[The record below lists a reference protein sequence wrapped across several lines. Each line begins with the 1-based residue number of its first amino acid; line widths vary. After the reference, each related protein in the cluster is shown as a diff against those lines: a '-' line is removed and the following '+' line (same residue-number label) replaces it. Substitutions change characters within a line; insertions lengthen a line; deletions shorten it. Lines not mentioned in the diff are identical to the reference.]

1 MRGET
6 ISSQEYGCLMPDQSR
21 RIITIGAKTIRTDPL
36 KQYPNHSK
44 EDILGGL
51 IYVHDV
57 TDEINRRREAERER
71 ERLRQEAIASD
82 DANQSKSTFLSNM
95 SHEIRTPIASV
106 LGIIELLLG
115 TELDSLQRD
124 YAETIK
130 FSADG
135 LLDVVGDILDFSKIE
150 CGKLAF
156 DPSPFNLKGF
166 VSELDRIFTHTARS
180 KRSRFQSYL
189 TIDPS
194 IGTNPEIIGDKGRVR
209 QVLSNLVSNS
219 LKFAPAGQ
227 ITLDLKLEKSPP
239 DRLKLSAT
247 IKDDGIGLTPESLR
261 ILTSWQP
268 FSQAESST
276 SRLYGG
282 SGLGLCIVKTL
293 VDAMDGTVSL
303 ESEGLGKGCKA
314 KVEMMLQATTNTNDI
329 AAYNVHSPESYTQ
342 PNPRIIPESTYRRSS
357 QSTKRRTRSI
367 RMNTPSRLTKS
378 RDQYW
383 ILLAEDNPIMAKIT
397 IGLLKKIGL
406 SKVDLVENGKEA
418 VERIKNEM
426 KIYDLVILDLIMP
439 VLDGFQATKE
449 IRELESKASNRFSLP
464 IIALSASATRGDRER
479 CTEVQMDDYLTKPIK
494 SDVLEER
501 VLHFLALGE
510 KRRGMNH
517 QTSESSMK
525 NH

>member
-1 MRGET
+1 M
-6 ISSQEYGCLMPDQSR
+6 
-21 RIITIGAKTIRTDPL
+21 
-36 KQYPNHSK
+36 
-44 EDILGGL
+44 
-51 IYVHDV
+51 
-57 TDEINRRREAERER
+57 
-71 ERLRQEAIASD
+71 
-82 DANQSKSTFLSNM
+82 
-95 SHEIRTPIASV
+95 
-106 LGIIELLLG
+106 GIIELLLE
-115 TELDSLQRD
+115 TELDELQRD

-130 FSADG
+130 SSADG

-150 CGKLAF
+150 SGKLSF
-156 DPSPFNLKGF
+156 DPSPFNLKDL

-180 KRSRFQSYL
+180 KRSRFHSSL
-189 TIDPS
+189 TIDPT

-227 ITLDLKLEKSPP
+227 ITLDLKLERSPP

-247 IKDDGIGLTPESLR
+247 VKDDGIGLTPESLR

-314 KVEMMLQATTNTNDI
+314 TVEMMLHTTTNTNHTTTN
-329 AAYNVHSPESYTQ
+329 NVHPTELCNL
-342 PNPRIIPESTYRRSS
+342 PNHKPIPETNHRRSS
-357 QSTKRRTRSI
+357 QSIKRRTRSVRTKEI
-367 RMNTPSRLTKS
+367 SNQSRLTKS

-406 SKVDLVENGKEA
+406 SRIDLVENGKEA
-418 VERIKNEM
+418 VDRIRNRM
-426 KIYDLVILDLIMP
+426 KRYDLVILDLIMP
-439 VLDGFQATKE
+439 VLDGFEATKE
-449 IRELESKASNRFSLP
+449 IRELELKGSDRVSLP

-510 KRRGMNH
+510 RRRGIND
-517 QTSESSMK
+517 QTTIEC
-525 NH
+525 

>member
-1 MRGET
+1 E
-6 ISSQEYGCLMPDQSR
+6 
-21 RIITIGAKTIRTDPL
+21 
-36 KQYPNHSK
+36 
-44 EDILGGL
+44 
-51 IYVHDV
+51 
-57 TDEINRRREAERER
+57 
-71 ERLRQEAIASD
+71 

-95 SHEIRTPIASV
+95 SHEIRTPIANV
-106 LGIIELLLG
+106 LGIIELLLE

-130 FSADG
+130 SSADG

-150 CGKLAF
+150 CGKLSF
-156 DPSPFNLKGF
+156 DPSPFNLKDLF
-166 VSELDRIFTHTARS
+166 HELDRIFTHTARS
-180 KRSRFQSYL
+180 KRSRFQSNL
-189 TIDPS
+189 TIDPT

-219 LKFAPAGQ
+219 LKFAPTGR
-227 ITLDLKLEKSPP
+227 ITLDLRLERSPP

-314 KVEMMLQATTNTNDI
+314 KVEMMLQYTTNTNHTTP
-329 AAYNVHSPESYTQ
+329 NHVHSPDSCNP
-342 PNPRIIPESTYRRSS
+342 PNSKSIPESNHRRSS
-357 QSTKRRTRSI
+357 QSTKRRTRSV
-367 RMNTPSRLTKS
+367 RNKDASNQSRLTKS

-418 VERIKNEM
+418 VERIKNRI

-439 VLDGFQATKE
+439 VLDG
-449 IRELESKASNRFSLP
+449 
-464 IIALSASATRGDRER
+464 
-479 CTEVQMDDYLTKPIK
+479 
-494 SDVLEER
+494 
-501 VLHFLALGE
+501 
-510 KRRGMNH
+510 
-517 QTSESSMK
+517 
-525 NH
+525 